1 LAELNQFLVR
11 LLAQREELRNEVEAT
26 KLRMAE
32 ALDKVNAK
40 TIQDAEGAPNPNL
53 YNCSRA
59 DVSAYVGGG

>member
-26 KLRMAE
+26 KQRMAE

-40 TIQDAEGAPNPNL
+40 TIQDAEGA
-53 YNCSRA
+53 YNQ
-59 DVSAYVGGG
+59 